1 MGFASMT
8 DSVTSSDESAES
20 LPSLKS
26 QYSHL
31 AVTQIGGA
39 LGARIDGVNLGGDLE
54 DDTINGIKAALADH
68 SVLLFPEQ
76 KLEPENLVTLAEHF
90 GELEE
95 ERFIPKLDGHPG
107 VHVLKGASKSKL
119 TTQNLIWHVDHS
131 YKELPLMLAALYAID
146 VPSAGGDTL
155 FANMSAA
162 YDALSDRMKDYLDGL
177 TAVHDVVAYGLRSG
191 LFENTD
197 ARAAI
202 ARMPPAVE
210 HPLVCVHPHSGR
222 KMLFVNESWTTKIC
236 GLEPHESE
244 AILKFLYQHASRP
257 EFQFRLNW
265 ENNALCIWDNLAV
278 QHRGIPDYSGP
289 RLMHRVSV
297 TGTWRP
303 N

>member
-1 MGFASMT
+1 MGFAT
-8 DSVTSSDESAES
+8 LAETVASSDDLRDS
-20 LPSLKS
+20 PPDLKS
-26 QYSHL
+26 QYAHL
-31 AVTQIGGA
+31 DVTQIGGA
-39 LGARIDGVNLGGDLE
+39 LGARIDGIDLCE
-54 DDTINGIKAALADH
+54 DLDDAAVSGIKAALADH

-76 KLEPENLVTLAEHF
+76 TLEPKNLVKLAEYF

-95 ERFIPKLDGHPG
+95 ERFIPKLEGYPG

-131 YKELPLMLAALYAID
+131 YKEQPLMLAALYAID
-146 VPSAGGDTL
+146 VPAAGGDTL
-155 FANMSAA
+155 FSNMSAA
-162 YDALSDRMKDYLDGL
+162 YDALSDRMKAYLEGL
-177 TAVHDVVAYGLRSG
+177 TAIHDVVAYGLRSG
-191 LFENTD
+191 LFENSD

-210 HPLVCVHPHSGR
+210 HPLVCIHPLSGR

-244 AILKFLYQHASRP
+244 TILKLLYEHAARP
-257 EFQFRLNW
+257 EFQLRLNW
-265 ENNALCIWDNLAV
+265 QNKALCIWDNLAV
-278 QHRGIPDYSGP
+278 QHRGIPDYNGP

-303 N
+303 H